1 MSAQRVSLVRNVTA
15 SWLTHAASLAIGFF
29 LMPFVL
35 HTLGDSAYGTWVFI
49 TAIASNAGLLYLGFG
64 DTIGR
69 YVAQYQSRREWDR
82 LNEVVTLIVTIYSS
96 MALLA
101 LAVAALLAL
110 FAPSLHDWTRTEL
123 FEVRIVIL
131 LLGLTVAT
139 GLAGSAF
146 GGVLVGMRRFD
157 VERGI
162 AFAGDLLRLAL
173 LVLFLKRESGLIIIA
188 AVFLAMTIVDNLAIV
203 WWAFRLVPQLSIRP
217 RYLKWS
223 VLRECLHFSGFAL
236 LNSIAYQLIYATDTV
251 VIGCVFG
258 AAAVVPYQIAL
269 RLCQMLRQP
278 ITKIAEI
285 CMPTAGALHAQSDR
299 GTLQRMVVKAMGVSF
314 LLAAGLFTGIY
325 FFGDQLIASWVGD
338 EYADSQ
344 LLLLVLFGG
353 QLIALPV
360 GVLRSTL
367 FGMGA
372 VRGPALVYLAEAVCN
387 VVLSLIL
394 CQPLGVFGVA
404 LGTVIP
410 IFVFEA
416 GVLLPYGLKRIGLSP
431 WPMFRDTVV
440 PQLLPLTALIAYAM
454 SVDATTTSHAD
465 WFSLAAITLGGGVAL
480 ATGWLAHSAVQRHL
494 DLPPP

>member
-1 MSAQRVSLVRNVTA
+1 MPRQTLPSTEKTGFPLFKTSQFSKGREFVGYAFHRNGFRPTSGFPPAPPSPFFMSAQRVSLVRNVTA

-236 LNSIAYQLIYATDTV
+236 LNSIAYQLIYAT
-251 VIGCVFG
+251 
-258 AAAVVPYQIAL
+258 
-269 RLCQMLRQP
+269 
-278 ITKIAEI
+278 
-285 CMPTAGALHAQSDR
+285 
-299 GTLQRMVVKAMGVSF
+299 
-314 LLAAGLFTGIY
+314 
-325 FFGDQLIASWVGD
+325 
-338 EYADSQ
+338 
-344 LLLLVLFGG
+344 
-353 QLIALPV
+353 
-360 GVLRSTL
+360 
-367 FGMGA
+367 
-372 VRGPALVYLAEAVCN
+372 
-387 VVLSLIL
+387 
-394 CQPLGVFGVA
+394 
-404 LGTVIP
+404 
-410 IFVFEA
+410 
-416 GVLLPYGLKRIGLSP
+416 
-431 WPMFRDTVV
+431 
-440 PQLLPLTALIAYAM
+440 
-454 SVDATTTSHAD
+454 
-465 WFSLAAITLGGGVAL
+465 
-480 ATGWLAHSAVQRHL
+480 
-494 DLPPP
+494 